1 MVFQN
6 IQLSTTTRV
15 MMTQCKDLKWTR
27 AEEDAGLPC
36 EAGSGCCPPPR
47 ILHRPWDNFPL
58 SLQVE
63 QVSQL
68 AVFIEAA
75 LEYHKQSTEILQE
88 LQSKLQM
95 R

>member
-1 MVFQN
+1 MDQSRGRRRAS
-6 IQLSTTTRV
+6 LRSRV
-15 MMTQCKDLKWTR
+15 WL
-27 AEEDAGLPC
+27 LP
-36 EAGSGCCPPPR
+36 PPPR

>member
-1 MVFQN
+1 MKLNEMDQSRGRRWPSLQSWVF
-6 IQLSTTTRV
+6 V
-15 MMTQCKDLKWTR
+15 
-27 AEEDAGLPC
+27 AGLL
-36 EAGSGCCPPPR
+36 SFWT
-47 ILHRPWDNFPL
+47 LHRFWPPWSNFPL
-58 SLQVE
+58 LLQVE

-75 LEYHKQSTEILQE
+75 LDYHKQSTEILQE